1 MRAFAHL
8 IAPQDVWVTIACE
21 TLQCRGIKV
30 LLKIALVA
38 TSYSD
43 LPRVGKINNIKK
55 SFWILGIWYAILY
68 IYSFSTNVWSLWQ
81 VHCKFALVIAGFW
94 CSRTYYQ
101 EQFCV
106 LNFTIYFEIAS
117 HCKVRFLIGLCLF
130 QFVIS
135 V

>member
-30 LLKIALVA
+30 LLKIALVV

-81 VHCKFALVIAGFW
+81 VHWKIFVSLHLLLLGSDVQEHIIKNSFVSWILQFILRLLHIAKWDSLSDYVCFN
-94 CSRTYYQ
+94 
-101 EQFCV
+101 
-106 LNFTIYFEIAS
+106 L
-117 HCKVRFLIGLCLF
+117 
-130 QFVIS
+130 
-135 V
+135 